1 MAYELTFEQ
10 IQKCK
15 KVFDCN
21 KINPQNDREDSRIP
35 SENLIKALQEL
46 EFNITP
52 KELNSIIDELGMDAG
67 NNDDIDFPTFLRIAW
82 AKYKQQEFNLSLEDA
97 FKSFDEENKEV
108 LTYDQLKIILTQY
121 GPRLDEVEAEELIKD
136 FIEDN
141 KQTFNYK
148 EFISKNF

>member
-21 KINPQNDREDSRIP
+21 KINPQNDREDSKIP

-46 EFNITP
+46 EFNVTP
-52 KELNSIIDELGMDAG
+52 KELNSIIDELGMDS
-67 NNDDIDFPTFLRIAW
+67 NNDDVDFPTFLRIAW

-97 FKSFDEENKEV
+97 FKSFDDEKKLN
-108 LTYDQLKIILTQY
+108 LTYEQLKDILTKY
-121 GPRLDEVEAEELIKD
+121 GPKLSENEADELIKD
-136 FIEDN
+136 FIEENQNFD
-141 KQTFNYK
+141 YK

>member
-10 IQKCK
+10 IKKCK

-21 KINPQNDREDSRIP
+21 KINPQNDREDSKIP

-46 EFNITP
+46 EFNVTP
-52 KELNSIIDELGMDAG
+52 KELNSIIDELGMDS
-67 NNDDIDFPTFLRIAW
+67 NNDDVDFPTFLRIAW

-97 FKSFDEENKEV
+97 FKSFDDEKKLN
-108 LTYDQLKIILTQY
+108 LTYEQLKDILTKY
-121 GPRLDEVEAEELIKD
+121 GPKLSENEADELIKD
-136 FIEDN
+136 FIEENQD
-141 KQTFNYK
+141 FDYK